1 MVKAVPDQGLS
12 RRQRLTRSSLF
23 QDTYQQGRRW
33 VGRYMVL
40 WLREGDGASLRV
52 GAAASRRVGG
62 AVIRGRAKRRLRE
75 IFRQNRYKLSG
86 SYDVVLVARRGL
98 DQAPWNEVV
107 KEFLG
112 LVQKAGIQLGKEK
125 L

>member
-1 MVKAVPDQGLS
+1 
-12 RRQRLTRSSLF
+12 
-23 QDTYQQGRRW
+23 
-33 VGRYMVL
+33 MVL